1 VKLRHPGILPGLLL
15 ASCLVAVAG
24 HAAGIKTTLTGA
36 DDLPL
41 ADAVIYAVPLNA
53 TVPFPLPRKAEID
66 QRNKMFVP
74 AVTVVQTGAAV
85 AFPNSDNIRHQV
97 YSFSPAKVFNI
108 KLYSGRPSEPVVF
121 DKPGVVVL
129 GCNIHDRMLAW
140 VVVVDTPWFSRTDAT
155 GVAELGNLPAGD
167 YELHFWHPGLQVEGP
182 SRTLRLGAGDLSELK
197 VKLDAAGTLEAG
209 HAAHGGGTTP

>member
-1 VKLRHPGILPGLLL
+1 MSLRRIGWGLVTV
-15 ASCLVAVAG
+15 LVAATSHAG
-24 HAAGIKTTLTGA
+24 TIRATLTGA

-41 ADAVIYAVPLNA
+41 ADAVIYAVPHGGTTSLSA
-53 TVPFPLPRKAEID
+53 PRSAEID
-66 QRNKMFVP
+66 QRNKMFLP

-140 VVVVDTPWFSRTDAT
+140 VVVVDTQWFSRTDAK
-155 GVAELGNLPAGD
+155 GVAEISGLPAGD
-167 YELHFWHPGLQVEGP
+167 YELHFWHPGLQGEFPG
-182 SRTLRLGAGDLSELK
+182 RQLRLGAAEVSEQP
-197 VKLDAAGTLEAG
+197 VRLEAVAIPQAG
-209 HAAHGGGTTP
+209 HASHGGGVAP

>member
-1 VKLRHPGILPGLLL
+1 MMVQRRGMAVL
-15 ASCLVAVAG
+15 ASVLITATS
-24 HAAGIKTTLTGA
+24 HAAGIKATLTGS

-53 TVPFPLPRKAEID
+53 TSPLPLPRGAEID
-66 QRNKMFVP
+66 QRNKMFLP
-74 AVTVVQTGAAV
+74 AVSVVQAGAAV

-129 GCNIHDRMLAW
+129 GCNIHDKMVAW
-140 VVVVDTPWFSRTDAT
+140 VLVVDTQWFSRTDAKGMAEIT
-155 GVAELGNLPAGD
+155 GLPAGD
-167 YELHFWHPGLQVEGP
+167 YELRLWHPGLQAEAPVKK
-182 SRTLRLGAGDLSELK
+182 LHLGASDVSEQ
-197 VKLDAAGTLEAG
+197 VHKLDAIGIPQAG
-209 HAAHGGGTTP
+209 HAAHGGGTAP